1 MACWQGCHICLG
13 RETAWVQHS
22 FSRALNR
29 EPIHVVGHRTES
41 PTDQPVFSNNPL
53 PSFSGGASARL
64 DLWISCVWRECESD
78 PSLEN
83 GELWQIWAFALHMP
97 PQCWLE
103 KLLQRLLYEVS
114 VKHSVLFSFFSVSVK
129 CNKTVNKLFYSIY
142 FRAAWIHIRCLV
154 PGVAPPS
161 VFLLHNRIPPPPPW
175 ICWFM
180 QDSGSGFVFF
190 TPSILS
196 AHIWIQPK
204 RKIDTHALLLNPSL
218 K

>member
-83 GELWQIWAFALHMP
+83 GELWQTWAFALHMP

-103 KLLQRLLYEVS
+103 KLLQRLLYKVS
-114 VKHSVLFSFFSVSVK
+114 VKHSVLFSFFFSVSVK

-142 FRAAWIHIRCLV
+142 FRVLGQARCCPTFCVPPAQQDSSPSPVNLWIHARFWI
-154 PGVAPPS
+154 
-161 VFLLHNRIPPPPPW
+161 W
-175 ICWFM
+175 ICLFHTI
-180 QDSGSGFVFF
+180 DPFCTHLNTATKKNRHTC
-190 TPSILS
+190 TP
-196 AHIWIQPK
+196 P
-204 RKIDTHALLLNPSL
+204 
-218 K
+218 

>member
-114 VKHSVLFSFFSVSVK
+114 VKHSVLFSF
-129 CNKTVNKLFYSIY
+129 
-142 FRAAWIHIRCLV
+142 
-154 PGVAPPS
+154 
-161 VFLLHNRIPPPPPW
+161 
-175 ICWFM
+175 
-180 QDSGSGFVFF
+180 VFF
-190 TPSILS
+190 RCQLNVTRLLINYFIQFTSGQPEDTSGVWCQVLPHLLCSSCTTGFFPLPCEFVDSCKILDLDLS
-196 AHIWIQPK
+196 FSHHRSFLHTFEYSHK
-204 RKIDTHALLLNPSL
+204 EK
-218 K
+218 